1 MFILKKIVHFG
12 VGGARPRFWKERG
25 LELEAWRLWMTGCPL
40 DTSGQKWTEPGM
52 SPIVREAIV
61 ATAATIASR
70 QLPSSVGVTSLKL
83 ANLWIENIVWV
94 CARQFVPIQN

>member
-1 MFILKKIVHFG
+1 
-12 VGGARPRFWKERG
+12 
-25 LELEAWRLWMTGCPL
+25 
-40 DTSGQKWTEPGM
+40 M

-94 CARQFVPIQN
+94 CASQFVPTQN

>member
-1 MFILKKIVHFG
+1 MREMFVKSSLCVHPKNIVDFG

-52 SPIVREAIV
+52 SPIVRSAIV
-61 ATAATIASR
+61 ATAATTAKKPRSLCR
-70 QLPSSVGVTSLKL
+70 PSV
-83 ANLWIENIVWV
+83 
-94 CARQFVPIQN
+94 

>member
-12 VGGARPRFWKERG
+12 VGGARPRFWRERG

-52 SPIVREAIV
+52 SPIVRSAIV
-61 ATAATIASR
+61 ATAATTAKKPRSLCR
-70 QLPSSVGVTSLKL
+70 PSV
-83 ANLWIENIVWV
+83 
-94 CARQFVPIQN
+94 